1 MWRLVLVLLV
11 ALFGSVAANVWP
23 ALDADAVRRAVD
35 HAPTVAIAAVQL
47 ERARVAAEA
56 AGALV
61 TGTLRTSAE
70 LAVRDGA
77 IGAGQTE
84 GWSVDVRAVTLST
97 DWNLVPYGPAYE
109 AAERAGRAYEV
120 AHAALAEARLQAAL
134 DVIEALA
141 SIGRATWR
149 LEIEEVR
156 MASMERELDAVI
168 QQAEAGTLSSM
179 HVADA
184 RLRVAQTEA
193 ALAVAQR
200 EVEVAIAALQR
211 TFGSTPDELWTH
223 PLSSLAAMSE
233 QVRGLTPASPLAVE
247 PATMVAAVAR
257 DARVAEAAR
266 AVDDAATGQARAERE
281 AGVSVS
287 VTARAYS
294 VGEAGRAS
302 LGVGWDTRSYQPS
315 AELSL
320 DPSASGATQ
329 VGATMSLTVSLP
341 IGPAVGDAVTAAA
354 LDQAL
359 AIERWE
365 QAVATADVAL
375 DAALASHDDALREL
389 ALAVERLA
397 LRSTQLASLRLRA
410 AAGAVAPLD
419 LERAEL
425 DHLEQ
430 ALAVLRMAD
439 QVWIARARLEAR
451 VGQALSCDSIATAV
465 AAVVSEVP

>member
-1 MWRLVLVLLV
+1 
-11 ALFGSVAANVWP
+11 
-23 ALDADAVRRAVD
+23 
-35 HAPTVAIAAVQL
+35 
-47 ERARVAAEA
+47 
-56 AGALV
+56 
-61 TGTLRTSAE
+61 
-70 LAVRDGA
+70 
-77 IGAGQTE
+77 
-84 GWSVDVRAVTLST
+84 
-97 DWNLVPYGPAYE
+97 
-109 AAERAGRAYEV
+109 
-120 AHAALAEARLQAAL
+120 
-134 DVIEALA
+134 
-141 SIGRATWR
+141 
-149 LEIEEVR
+149 
-156 MASMERELDAVI
+156 MASMERELDAAVH
-168 QQAEAGTLSSM
+168 QARAGTLSST

-193 ALAVAQR
+193 AFAVAQR
-200 EVEVAIAALQR
+200 EVEVALAALQR
-211 TFGSTPDELWTH
+211 TFGSTPAELWTH
-223 PLSSLAAMSE
+223 PLPSLAAMSE

-266 AVDDAATGQARAERE
+266 AVDDAATGLARAERE

-294 VGEAGRAS
+294 VGDAGRVS

-320 DPSASGATQ
+320 DPTASGATQ
-329 VGATMSLTVSLP
+329 VGATMSVTASVP
-341 IGPAVGDAVTAAA
+341 IGPAVGNAVTAAA

-359 AIERWE
+359 AVERWE
-365 QAVATADVAL
+365 QAVATAEVAL
-375 DAALASHDDALREL
+375 DAALANHDDAQREL
-389 ALAVERLA
+389 ALAVERLG
-397 LRSTQLASLRLRA
+397 LRETQLASLRLRA

-430 ALAVLRMAD
+430 ALAVFRMAD

-451 VGQALSCDSIATAV
+451 VDQALSCDSIAMAV